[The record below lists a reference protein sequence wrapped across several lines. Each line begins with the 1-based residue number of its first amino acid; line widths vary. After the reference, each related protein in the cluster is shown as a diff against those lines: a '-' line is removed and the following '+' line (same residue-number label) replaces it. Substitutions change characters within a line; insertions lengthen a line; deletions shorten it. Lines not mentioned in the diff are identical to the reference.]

1 MTRKHHLGPVYGVFY
16 MRDLNNVNRN
26 FGSGKSAI
34 RGAIAAALMVVA
46 LGAPTLAIAQFSESY
61 KFLDAI
67 RKKDGDVVNDMLS
80 KPSTQIV
87 NTQDITTGETALHIV
102 TARRDLVW
110 MQFMIAKGA
119 NVNARNV
126 KGETPL
132 EIAAELGFV
141 EGVDFLISTGARVDE
156 TNNTGS
162 TPLIDA
168 VSRRDLEVVRSLLK
182 AGANAD
188 RPDNSG
194 RSARDYATL
203 DGKESPILA
212 AINESARSHGGTGG
226 DRKTYGPTF

>member
-1 MTRKHHLGPVYGVFY
+1 M
-16 MRDLNNVNRN
+16 NVNKN
-26 FGSGKSAI
+26 FGSHVRSTATV
-34 RGAIAAALMVVA
+34 RGRISGVFAALALCALVA
-46 LGAPTLAIAQFSESY
+46 PLPAAAQFSESY
-61 KFLDAI
+61 KFLDGV
-67 RKKDGDVVNDMLS
+67 RKKDGDVVNDMLN

-87 NTQDITTGETALHIV
+87 NTRDITTGDTALHIV

-110 MQFMIAKGA
+110 MQFMVGKGA
-119 NVNARNV
+119 NVNARNS
-126 KGETPL
+126 KGETAL

-141 EGVDFLISTGARVDE
+141 EGVDFLISAGAHVDE

-182 AGANAD
+182 AGANPD

-203 DGKESPILA
+203 DGKASPVLA
-212 AINESARSHGGTGG
+212 EIDSSTKAHGGANAAH
-226 DRKTYGPTF
+226 KTYGPSF

>member
-1 MTRKHHLGPVYGVFY
+1 M
-16 MRDLNNVNRN
+16 NVNRI
-26 FGSGKSAI
+26 FGTRNSALVI
-34 RGAIAAALMVVA
+34 
-46 LGAPTLAIAQFSESY
+46 LGALTLVAVAVPLPAAAQFSESY
-61 KFLDAI
+61 KFLDGV
-67 RKKDGDVVNDMLS
+67 RKKDGDVVNEMLS

-87 NTQDITTGETALHIV
+87 NTRDLSTGDSALHIV

-110 MQFMIAKGA
+110 MQFLFGKGA
-119 NVNARNV
+119 NVNARNG

-141 EGVDFLISTGARVDE
+141 EGVDFLISAGAKVDE

-182 AGANAD
+182 AGANPD

-203 DGKESPILA
+203 DGKASPVLA
-212 AINESARSHGGTGG
+212 AIESAAKERGGNGAAH
-226 DRKTYGPTF
+226 KTYGPSF

>member
-1 MTRKHHLGPVYGVFY
+1 M
-16 MRDLNNVNRN
+16 NRN
-26 FGSGKSAI
+26 FGPQTGKSGI
-34 RGAIAAALMVVA
+34 RRRIAARWTGALAGAMLVA
-46 LGAPTLAIAQFSESY
+46 LAAPMPAAAQFSESY

-67 RKKDGDVVNDMLS
+67 RKKDGDVVNDMLN

-87 NTQDITTGETALHIV
+87 NTRDITTGETALHIV
-102 TARRDLVW
+102 TARRDIMW
-110 MQFMIAKGA
+110 MQFIVGKGA

-168 VSRRDLEVVRSLLK
+168 VSRRDLAVVRSLLK
-182 AGANAD
+182 AGANPD

-194 RSARDYATL
+194 RSARDYAKL
-203 DGKESPILA
+203 DGKESPVLA
-212 AINESARSHGGTGG
+212 EIESFTRDHGGANAAH
-226 DRKTYGPTF
+226 KTYGPTF

>member
-1 MTRKHHLGPVYGVFY
+1 M
-16 MRDLNNVNRN
+16 NRN
-26 FGSGKSAI
+26 FALRAGKSSI
-34 RGAIAAALMVVA
+34 GAALAAALLVVA
-46 LGAPTLAIAQFSESY
+46 VGAPVPAVAQFSESY

-87 NTQDITTGETALHIV
+87 NTRDVTTGDTALHIV
-102 TARRDLVW
+102 TARRDFMW
-110 MQFMIAKGA
+110 MQFMVSKGA
-119 NVNARNV
+119 NVNARNS

-168 VSRRDLEVVRSLLK
+168 VSRRDLSVVRSLLK
-182 AGANAD
+182 AGANPD

-212 AINESARSHGGTGG
+212 EIVSFTREHGGANAAH
-226 DRKTYGPTF
+226 KTYGPTF

>member
-1 MTRKHHLGPVYGVFY
+1 M
-16 MRDLNNVNRN
+16 NRTFN
-26 FGSGKSAI
+26 AQRPGLAMVL
-34 RGAIAAALMVVA
+34 ALTLAAVVA
-46 LGAPTLAIAQFSESY
+46 PAPAAAQFSDSY
-61 KFLDAI
+61 KFLDAV

-87 NTQDITTGETALHIV
+87 NTRDITTGDSALHIV

-110 MQFMIAKGA
+110 IQFIVGKGA
-119 NVNARNV
+119 NVNARNG
-126 KGETPL
+126 KGETAL

-141 EGVDFLISTGARVDE
+141 EAVDFLIGAGARVDE

-182 AGANAD
+182 AGANPD

-194 RSARDYATL
+194 RSARDYAL
-203 DGKESPILA
+203 LEGKESPVLA
-212 AINESARSHGGTGG
+212 AIDSASK
-226 DRKTYGPTF
+226 DRGSAKSAHKTYGPTF

>member
-1 MTRKHHLGPVYGVFY
+1 MVLALALP
-16 MRDLNNVNRN
+16 
-26 FGSGKSAI
+26 
-34 RGAIAAALMVVA
+34 ALM
-46 LGAPTLAIAQFSESY
+46 APAPAAAQFSDSY
-61 KFLDAI
+61 KFLDAV

-87 NTQDITTGETALHIV
+87 NTRDITTGDTALHIV

-110 MQFMIAKGA
+110 MQFLVGKGA
-119 NVNARNV
+119 NVNARNG

-141 EGVDFLISTGARVDE
+141 EAVDFLIGAGAHVDE

-182 AGANAD
+182 AGANPD

-203 DGKESPILA
+203 EGKESPVLA
-212 AINESARSHGGTGG
+212 VIESESKARGSATSAH
-226 DRKTYGPTF
+226 KTYGPTF

>member
-1 MTRKHHLGPVYGVFY
+1 MNKRFG
-16 MRDLNNVNRN
+16 VNRN
-26 FGSGKSAI
+26 FGAGMASI
-34 RGAIAAALMVVA
+34 HLAAALA
-46 LGAPTLAIAQFSESY
+46 LGAIVAPLPAAAQFSDSY
-61 KFLDAI
+61 KFLDAVK
-67 RKKDGDVVNDMLS
+67 KKDGDTVNDMVS

-87 NTQDITTGETALHIV
+87 NTRDVTTGDSALHIV
-102 TARRDLVW
+102 VARRDLVW
-110 MQFMIAKGA
+110 TQFLVSKGA
-119 NVNARNV
+119 NVNARNN

-141 EGVDFLISTGARVDE
+141 EGVDFLISAGARVDE
-156 TNNTGS
+156 TNNTGG

-168 VSRRDLEVVRSLLK
+168 VSRRDLAVVRSLLK

-212 AINESARSHGGTGG
+212 EIDNAAKEHGGNAAVH
-226 DRKTYGPTF
+226 KTYGPTF

>member
-1 MTRKHHLGPVYGVFY
+1 MIDMANGEAQTRIIED
-16 MRDLNNVNRN
+16 RIDVNRN
-26 FGSGKSAI
+26 FGLRAGHSF
-34 RGAIAAALMVVA
+34 AAALAAVA
-46 LGAPTLAIAQFSESY
+46 LVAGMAAPVPAAAQFSESY

-67 RKKDGDVVNDMLS
+67 RKKDGDTVNDMLS

-87 NTQDITTGETALHIV
+87 NTKDITTGDSALHIV
-102 TARRDLVW
+102 TARRDMVW

-119 NVNARNV
+119 NVNARNS

-141 EGVDFLISTGARVDE
+141 EGVDLLISTGARVDE

-182 AGANAD
+182 AGANPD

-203 DGKESPILA
+203 DGKESPVLA
-212 AINESARSHGGTGG
+212 AITESRARAGGGH
-226 DRKTYGPTF
+226 KTYGPMF

>member
-1 MTRKHHLGPVYGVFY
+1 
-16 MRDLNNVNRN
+16 VNRN
-26 FGSGKSAI
+26 FRETRGKSRLI
-34 RGAIAAALMVVA
+34 GAVSGALAAVLLCA
-46 LGAPTLAIAQFSESY
+46 APTPASAQFSESY

-67 RKKDGDVVNDMLS
+67 RKKDGDVVNDMLN

-87 NTQDITTGETALHIV
+87 NTRDITTGDTALHIV

-110 MQFMIAKGA
+110 MQYLISKGA
-119 NVNARNV
+119 NVNARNS

-132 EIAAELGFV
+132 ELAAELGFV

-182 AGANAD
+182 AGANPD

-194 RSARDYATL
+194 RSARDYAKL
-203 DGKESPILA
+203 DGKESPVLS
-212 AINESARSHGGTGG
+212 AIDSSSREHGGASTAH
-226 DRKTYGPTF
+226 KAYGPTF

>member
-1 MTRKHHLGPVYGVFY
+1 MATVR
-16 MRDLNNVNRN
+16 RN
-26 FGSGKSAI
+26 I
-34 RGAIAAALMVVA
+34 TGAVAALALAALVA
-46 LGAPTLAIAQFSESY
+46 PLPAAAQFSESY
-61 KFLDAI
+61 KFLDGV
-67 RKKDGDVVNDMLS
+67 RKKDGDVVNDMLN

-87 NTQDITTGETALHIV
+87 NTRDITTGDTALHIV

-110 MQFMIAKGA
+110 MQFMVAKGA
-119 NVNARNV
+119 NVNARNA

-141 EGVDFLISTGARVDE
+141 EGVDFLISVGAHVDE

-168 VSRRDLEVVRSLLK
+168 VSRRDLDVVRSLLH
-182 AGANAD
+182 AGANPD

-203 DGKESPILA
+203 DGKESPILSEIDSSTKA
-212 AINESARSHGGTGG
+212 HGGESAAH
-226 DRKTYGPTF
+226 KTYGPSF

>member
-1 MTRKHHLGPVYGVFY
+1 M
-16 MRDLNNVNRN
+16 NRN
-26 FGSGKSAI
+26 FALQAGKSPISA
-34 RGAIAAALMVVA
+34 ALAAALLVA
-46 LGAPTLAIAQFSESY
+46 GLGAPVPAAAQFSESY

-67 RKKDGDVVNDMLS
+67 RKKDGDVVNDMLN

-87 NTQDITTGETALHIV
+87 NTRDITTGETALHIV

-110 MQFMIAKGA
+110 MQYVISKGA
-119 NVNARNV
+119 NVNARNA

-141 EGVDFLISTGARVDE
+141 EGVDFLISTGARIDE

-182 AGANAD
+182 AGANPD

-203 DGKESPILA
+203 DGKESPVLA
-212 AINESARSHGGTGG
+212 AITGSIRQHGGGG
-226 DRKTYGPTF
+226 GEHKTYGPTF

>member
-1 MTRKHHLGPVYGVFY
+1 
-16 MRDLNNVNRN
+16 VNRN
-26 FGSGKSAI
+26 FALRAGKSSI
-34 RGAIAAALMVVA
+34 GAALAAALLVVA
-46 LGAPTLAIAQFSESY
+46 VAAPVPAVAQFSESY

-87 NTQDITTGETALHIV
+87 NTQDITTGDTALHIV
-102 TARRDLVW
+102 TARRDMVW
-110 MQFMIAKGA
+110 MQFLIAKGA

-141 EGVDFLISTGARVDE
+141 EGVDFLISAGARVDE

-182 AGANAD
+182 AGANPD

-203 DGKESPILA
+203 DGKESPVLA
-212 AINESARSHGGTGG
+212 AITESLRQHGGAGG
-226 DRKTYGPTF
+226 GHKTYGPTF